1 MSLEFGSRVVLLC
14 SLNNFGLSAKDFECY
29 VMEILGSAI
38 FLQRRL
44 VVSLSG
50 QLTQLNRKSE
60 SVWLG
65 RS

>member
-60 SVWLG
+60 SVWLR